1 MLGKVN
7 CRNCQSLFCFTIL
20 EGQISRCILINLTVN
35 PGSWLS
41 HDMNCRSSFATTNT
55 FDGYSNWLAFLNFI
69 ACFFQL
75 KHTFTSII
83 ERVDTFSCNSFA
95 SFVDEFDG
103 VFTWSQVICF
113 INHLAT
119 FTSCI
124 IRLYV
129 CNLLTIHVN
138 GHFTVVWINCRHYI
152 CFCSSETV
160 CNTSIFL
167 VSPHRCSA
175 DAFRFIIP
183 SCILFISSC
192 I

>member
-1 MLGKVN
+1 MN
-7 CRNCQSLFCFTIL
+7 PCSWFCYNMD
-20 EGQISRCILINLTVN
+20 C
-35 PGSWLS
+35 
-41 HDMNCRSSFATTNT
+41 CCSFATTNT
-55 FDGYSNWLAFLNFI
+55 LNGYSNRLTFLNFI
-69 ACFFQL
+69 GCFFHL
-75 KHTFTSII
+75 KHTFTRIV
-83 ERVDTFSCNSFA
+83 ERVDTFSRNSFT
-95 SFVDEFDG
+95 SFVNEFDG
-103 VFTWSQVICF
+103 MFTWSQVFCF

-124 IRLYV
+124 IGLYV
-129 CNLLTIHVN
+129 CNLFTIHVN

-160 CNTSIFL
+160 GYTSIFL

-183 SCILFISSC
+183 SRILFISSC

>member
-1 MLGKVN
+1 MN
-7 CRNCQSLFCFTIL
+7 PCSWFCYNMD
-20 EGQISRCILINLTVN
+20 C
-35 PGSWLS
+35 
-41 HDMNCRSSFATTNT
+41 CCSFATTNT
-55 FDGYSNWLAFLNFI
+55 FNGYSNRLTFLNFI
-69 ACFFQL
+69 GRFFHL
-75 KHTFTSII
+75 KHTLAGIV
-83 ERVDTFSCNSFA
+83 ERVDTFRCNSFT

-103 VFTWSQVICF
+103 MFTWSQVFSF
-113 INHLAT
+113 INQLAT

-124 IRLYV
+124 IGLDI

-138 GHFTVVWINCRHYI
+138 GYFTVVWINCRHYI

-160 CNTSIFL
+160 GYTSIFL

-183 SCILFISSC
+183 SCILFISNC

>member
-1 MLGKVN
+1 M
-7 CRNCQSLFCFTIL
+7 
-20 EGQISRCILINLTVN
+20 N
-35 PGSWLS
+35 PCSWLCYNM
-41 HDMNCRSSFATTNT
+41 DCCYSFATTNT
-55 FDGYSNWLAFLNFI
+55 FNGYSNRLTFLNFI
-69 ACFFQL
+69 GRFFHL
-75 KHTFTSII
+75 KHTFTSIV
-83 ERVDTFSCNSFA
+83 ERVDTFRCNRLA
-95 SFVDEFDG
+95 SLIDKLDSM
-103 VFTWSQVICF
+103 FTWSQVICF
-113 INHLAT
+113 IDHLAT

-124 IRLYV
+124 FGLDI

-152 CFCSSETV
+152 CFCSSEAV
-160 CNTSIFL
+160 GYASIFL

>member
-1 MLGKVN
+1 MN
-7 CRNCQSLFCFTIL
+7 SC
-20 EGQISRCILINLTVN
+20 
-35 PGSWLS
+35 SWLCYNM
-41 HDMNCRSSFATTNT
+41 DCCCSFATTNT
-55 FDGYSNWLAFLNFI
+55 FNRYSNRLTFLNFI
-69 ACFFQL
+69 GCFFHL
-75 KHTFTSII
+75 KHTLAGIV
-83 ERVDTFSCNSFA
+83 ERVDTFSCNSFS
-95 SFVDEFDG
+95 SFIDEFDG
-103 VFTWSQVICF
+103 MFTWSQVFSF

-124 IRLYV
+124 IGLYV